1 MSHFYVGNYLKNVWL
16 QLTAEARCTLVSW
29 LISLHK
35 YLQLSFESCCLAV
48 NIVDRF
54 LVSTPVAADCFQL
67 VGAAALLLASKQVSV
82 GAQKGGPAAPGAASD
97 PAVVAPPGG
106 GVLAAH

>member
-1 MSHFYVGNYLKNVWL
+1 M

-35 YLQLSFESCCLAV
+35 YLRLSFECCCLAV

-54 LVSTPVAADCFQL
+54 LTSTPVAADCFQL

-82 GAQKGGPAAPGAASD
+82 LCNAGPDWGS
-97 PAVVAPPGG
+97 GRSH
-106 GVLAAH
+106 L